1 MNKTHSAWRLSVLL
15 SVFVLAAGC
24 STGPAVIDT
33 SSEAKATFD
42 GLYPVKNAKA
52 DEAWA
57 RADFDLSRYTKIM
70 AVRANVQYRI
80 VTNGGQSNAGSSRT
94 GQYFIDA
101 AARTRFEALASQVF
115 LDELGKSEHYTLVD
129 EPGPDVLL
137 VSGSLLD
144 IASFV
149 PQTQT
154 GMNSGVAIRKI
165 GEATLVLE
173 LRDSQSGTALARS
186 VDRRAAEHF
195 GGKMQPSTT
204 VSNRQEVT
212 RLLKF
217 WAERLR
223 EGLDG
228 FSMQSAK

>member
-1 MNKTHSAWRLSVLL
+1 MNNTHSAWRLSVLI

-24 STGPAVIDT
+24 ATGPAVVDT
-33 SSEAKATFD
+33 SVGATATFD

-57 RADFDLSRYTKIM
+57 RPDFDLSGYTKIM

-80 VTNGGQSNAGSSRT
+80 TTNGGQSNANSSR
-94 GQYFIDA
+94 GGEYFIDA
-101 AARTRFEALASQVF
+101 AARTRFESLVSQIF
-115 LDELGKSEHYTLVD
+115 LEELGKSERYTLVD

-195 GGKMQPSTT
+195 GGQMQRSTT